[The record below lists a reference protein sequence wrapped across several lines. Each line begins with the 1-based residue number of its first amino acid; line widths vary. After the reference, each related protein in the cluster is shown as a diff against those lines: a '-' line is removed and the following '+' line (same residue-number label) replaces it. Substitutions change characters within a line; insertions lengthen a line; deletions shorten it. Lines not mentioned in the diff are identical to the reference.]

1 MIRPLRIAMATE
13 YAYPVLGGI
22 SEHVHF
28 LSRELAQL
36 GHDVTVVT
44 SHAPRGTRPAADII
58 DADHRAQ
65 SGYRTVRIGHSIPL
79 PSNGSIARVSVGRAL
94 KRRLGR
100 VQAPMD
106 VVHSQGLAAPFFPL
120 WSLRASKAPCTVGT
134 FHTYFDG
141 GHIAYRTLHTYLA
154 TALGN
159 ADRKIAVSEACVM
172 STGQYFPDE
181 HVRHRSRTGSTR
193 SSSPRSSGPPS
204 VCPARQGSCLW
215 GASIRATA
223 WGRCWMP
230 PRILKLRGYD
240 FEVQVVRDGRPGRC
254 TSTTPA
260 RGSRIRV
267 RSLACSTRAP
277 TGSDGPGGPRPGLVR
292 GDPPGGVRR
301 APSSARQHRVPAGHP
316 RWRRR
321 VRTATT
327 GGAWPTGS
335 VSTTPCARTG
345 AARARDRRTA
355 VRVADRRAPDQEIF
369 VEVLDK
375 GIDLRVA
382 AGRGGLIVRSPRDLP
397 CPNVADVEYDPP
409 VGTATAASVGHDHYE
424 PQGMCWTVTFIAH
437 ARAATTSP
445 RRR

>member
-1 MIRPLRIAMATE
+1 MIRPLRIAMVTE

-28 LSRELAQL
+28 LSRALAQL

-44 SHAPRGTRPAADII
+44 SHPPRATRPAADYI
-58 DADHRAQ
+58 DADHRAH

-106 VVHSQGLAAPFFPL
+106 VVHSQGLAGPFFPL

-181 HVRHRSRTGSTR
+181 VFDIVPNGIDTEFFCPLERAAERLPG
-193 SSSPRSSGPPS
+193 
-204 VCPARQGSCLW
+204 PARILFV
-215 GASIRATA
+215 
-223 WGRCWMP
+223 GRFD
-230 PRILKLRGYD
+230 PRNGLGTLLDAAAILKVRGYD
-240 FEVQVVRDGRPGRC
+240 FEVQVVGDGPTRALYEHHAKRAGVWDRVRWLGLLNEERPELYRQATVLAAPCTLASFGVILLEAFASGTPVVCADNIGFRQVIRDGAPGEFV
-254 TSTTPA
+254 PGNDPEA
-260 RGSRIRV
+260 
-267 RSLACSTRAP
+267 LANGLATVL
-277 TGSDGPGGPRPGLVR
+277 DDPGLREDWGRR
-292 GDPPGGVRR
+292 GR
-301 APSSARQHRVPAGHP
+301 AVAEQRYAWPIIARQIE
-316 RWRRR
+316 
-321 VRTATT
+321 
-327 GGAWPTGS
+327 
-335 VSTTPCARTG
+335 
-345 AARARDRRTA
+345 
-355 VRVADRRAPDQEIF
+355 EIYI
-369 VEVLDK
+369 EVLESK

-382 AGRGGLIVRSPRDLP
+382 AP
-397 CPNVADVEYDPP
+397 
-409 VGTATAASVGHDHYE
+409 AA
-424 PQGMCWTVTFIAH
+424 
-437 ARAATTSP
+437 AAG
-445 RRR
+445 